1 VVNRTVKRILIA
13 VIALVVV
20 IGGGTLLYTK
30 VINKAD
36 KEFSQS
42 DVDARLDATTTT
54 PGNTAGTTTGSADG
68 VDGEWQI
75 GGESEVGYR
84 VNETINLVDTT
95 ANGRTTS
102 ITGSLT
108 IAGTTATAGEFTVDM
123 ATFTS
128 PESRRDSQFRGRIME
143 VDKFPTATFTLTAP
157 LDFVQIPAEGGTV
170 TVPATGD
177 LTLHGVTKS
186 VTFDVQATFK
196 NGRIGVLGQIP
207 VTFAD
212 YDIANPSFASVTT
225 EDHGLLEFVLV
236 FVRA

>member
-1 VVNRTVKRILIA
+1 MNRTLKRILIA

-36 KEFSQS
+36 KELSQS
-42 DVDARLDATTTT
+42 DVDARLDATTT
-54 PGNTAGTTTGSADG
+54 PANTAGATTGTADD
-68 VDGEWQI
+68 VDGDWTI

-84 VNETINLVDTT
+84 VKETINLVDTT

-123 ATFTS
+123 DTFTS
-128 PESRRDSQFRGRIME
+128 SESRRDGQFRGRIME
-143 VDKFPTATFTLTAP
+143 VDQFPTATFTLTAP

-170 TVPATGD
+170 TVQATGD
-177 LTLHGVTKS
+177 LTLHGVTRS